1 MDNDTQMLKEMGDAV
16 VALQV
21 KYRNSPLAERMAL
34 KPALEELLSDYSN
47 YQLRL
52 LKEGVIT
59 NQEDLDEMAN
69 LKQEIDQAAEK
80 EALLKAIGKTIAFI
94 ALKI

>member
-16 VALQV
+16 VALQI

-34 KPALEELLSDYSN
+34 KPALEKLLSDYAN

-59 NQEDLDEMAN
+59 SQEDLDKMAN

-80 EALLKAIGKTIAFI
+80 EAMLKVIGKTIAFI

>member
-1 MDNDTQMLKEMGDAV
+1 MDNDTQMLKELGDAV
-16 VALQV
+16 IALQV

>member
-34 KPALEELLSDYSN
+34 KPALEELLSDYTN

>member
-1 MDNDTQMLKEMGDAV
+1 MDNDTQMLKELGDAV
-16 VALQV
+16 IALQV

-34 KPALEELLSDYSN
+34 KPALEELLSDYTN

-59 NQEDLDEMAN
+59 NQEDLDEIAN

>member
-1 MDNDTQMLKEMGDAV
+1 MDNDTQMLKELGDAV
-16 VALQV
+16 IALQV

-34 KPALEELLSDYSN
+34 KPALEELLSDYTN